1 MNNFWTDSHVIGIHG
16 FNESRSFIYTQ
27 LYKITS
33 KCYFKKHFFKL
44 INGPDEARTRAV
56 LLVCLTP

>member
-1 MNNFWTDSHVIGIHG
+1 MVLLSLRSRSRVHG

-33 KCYFKKHFFKL
+33 NYFKTHFIKL
-44 INGPDEARTRAV
+44 INGPDGA
-56 LLVCLTP
+56 